1 MSESPLHFV
10 NVIDL
15 ECTCWRADEPPTP
28 QEVRVQEVI
37 EIGVTV
43 LDVRTRT
50 LVSTESILVLPT
62 TSEISSF
69 CTELTTLTT
78 EEVRA
83 TGISFRDALA
93 KLKKAYDGKN
103 RVFASWGDFDRKHL
117 ERQCEREQLAYP
129 FGPRHLNVK
138 NLFALQHALP
148 REVGMDAALE
158 SLGLPLVGTHHRG
171 GDDSR
176 NIATLLAAM
185 LGPISA
191 TR

>member
-15 ECTCWRADEPPTP
+15 ECTCWRADEPQRPD
-28 QEVRVQEVI
+28 EVRVQEVI

-43 LDVRTRT
+43 LDVRTRSI
-50 LVSTESILVLPT
+50 VSTESILVLPT
-62 TSEISSF
+62 TSEISAF

-78 EEVRA
+78 AEVRA
-83 TGISFRDALA
+83 TGIAFRDALT
-93 KLKKAYDGKN
+93 KLKKTYESKD
-103 RVFASWGDFDRKHL
+103 RVFASWGDFDRKHF
-117 ERQCEREQLAYP
+117 ERQCERETLGYP

-148 REVGMDAALE
+148 REVGMDTALE
-158 SLGLPLVGTHHRG
+158 TLGLPLVGTHHRG

-176 NIATLLAAM
+176 NIAHLLAKM
-185 LGPISA
+185 LGPVPA
-191 TR
+191 G